1 MKILIRCLF
10 LLFAFNLVAYQKVQ
24 VVPVDQSEQSENVRI
39 YIVYPEENQVDGS
52 SEVWVQ
58 LRLRGY
64 PLGNI
69 SNNERAKEIANSKLG
84 QSIHVVVDNNPYFA
98 RTGPSLSPFDEEGN
112 YYESMYRFKVPYS
125 LSQGEHFLRVFPARS
140 YGEAL
145 KERGCFAA
153 TNFYVQNKRV
163 NSKMNLSG
171 PYLTYNEPSGFLNIK
186 DKEPVLLDFYLTNV
200 FLSED
205 GYFVRLTI
213 DNKIKR
219 KLSKWSPYYIYG
231 LRKGKHT
238 IRLEL
243 MDSNIEKVPGFF
255 NDTTRSFT
263 IN

>member
-1 MKILIRCLF
+1 MKIFFRCLS

-24 VVPVDQSEQSENVRI
+24 VAEVNQSKQSENVKI
-39 YIVYPEENQVDGS
+39 YIVYPEPSQVDTS
-52 SEVWVQ
+52 TEVWVQ

-64 PLGNI
+64 SLGNI

-84 QSIHVVVDNNPYFA
+84 QSIHVIVDNKPYFA

-112 YYESMYRFKVPYS
+112 YYEAMYRFKIPYP

-140 YGEAL
+140 YGESL
-145 KERGCFAA
+145 KEKGCFAA
-153 TNFYVQNKRV
+153 TNFFVQNKRV
-163 NSKMNLSG
+163 NEKMNLNA

-200 FLSED
+200 ALSKD

-213 DNKIKR
+213 DGKIKR
-219 KLSKWSPYYIYG
+219 KLTKWTPYYIYG
-231 LRKGKHT
+231 LKKGKHT

-243 MDSNIEKVPGFF
+243 MDKDLKKVTGFF

>member
-1 MKILIRCLF
+1 MKIFIRFVF
-10 LLFAFNLVAYQKVQ
+10 LLFAFNLEALQKIQ
-24 VVPVDQSEQSENVRI
+24 VVPVDKSKQSENVRI
-39 YIVYPEENQVDGS
+39 YIVYPEENQIEKS
-52 SEVWVQ
+52 NEVWVQ

-69 SNNERAKEIANSKLG
+69 SINERAKQIANSKLG
-84 QSIHVVVDNNPYFA
+84 QSIHVIVDNTPYFA

-112 YYESMYRFKVPYS
+112 YYESMYRFKIPYS
-125 LSQGEHFLRVFPARS
+125 LSQGEHFLRAFPARS
-140 YGEAL
+140 YGESL
-145 KERGCFAA
+145 KEEGCFAA
-153 TNFYVQNKRV
+153 TNFYVQNRRV
-163 NSKMNLSG
+163 NNKMNLSK

-200 FLSED
+200 SLSED

-219 KLSKWSPYYIYG
+219 KLTKWTPYYIYG
-231 LRKGKHT
+231 LGKGKHT

-243 MDSNIEKVPGFF
+243 MDEKLEKVDGFF
-255 NDTTRSFT
+255 NDTTRIFT